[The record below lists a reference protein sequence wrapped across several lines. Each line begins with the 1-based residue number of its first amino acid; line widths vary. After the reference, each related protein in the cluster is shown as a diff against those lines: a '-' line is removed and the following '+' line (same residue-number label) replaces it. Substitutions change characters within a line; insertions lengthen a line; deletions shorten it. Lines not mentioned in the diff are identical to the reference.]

1 MSAIHRILNQFHAHL
16 QLGRIPFVSFIYQ
29 SRITADLPQ
38 PRDLC
43 KDLQFRSV
51 KLRIR
56 LHPKHQAEP
65 FRMGLIQ
72 LLLLTFQRGKHIF
85 FQLIRQIL
93 QHIPLQSPQH
103 KRTDHFLQTLHRIGI
118 AVLHSRKLYFL
129 AEFLIRIQK
138 SRHQKIKNT
147 PQLTEPVLYRCTGQ
161 RKPEFRP
168 DLLHSLCHLSSV
180 ILDILCL
187 INDLHGKIQIL
198 ISLQIPFQKV
208 IGGDQN
214 LPFSRI
220 FDQCLPLLHITSYNG
235 SRKSR
240 RKTFNL
246 VHPVK
251 HKRSRRYHKG
261 TSVFSRRGF
270 LKF

>member
-1 MSAIHRILNQFHAHL
+1 MSAVHRILNQLHAHL
-16 QLGRIPFVSFIYQ
+16 QLRRIPFVSFIYQ

-38 PRDLC
+38 SCDLR
-43 KDLQFRSV
+43 KDLQLGGTEFR
-51 KLRIR
+51 IG
-56 LHPKHQAEP
+56 LHSQHQPEP
-65 FRMGLIQ
+65 FRMSLIQ
-72 LLLLTFQRGKHIF
+72 FLLLAFQRGKHIF
-85 FQLIRQIL
+85 FQLIRKIL
-93 QHIPLQSPQH
+93 QHIFLQSPQH
-103 KRTDHFLQTLHRIGI
+103 KRTDHFLQTLHRTGI

-180 ILDILCL
+180 ILDILRL
-187 INDLHGKIQIL
+187 INDLHSKIQIL
-198 ISLQIPFQKV
+198 ISLQISFQKV

-220 FDQCLPLLHITSYNG
+220 FDQCFSLLHITSHNG

-240 RKTFNL
+240 SKTFDL
-246 VHPVK
+246 AHPVK
-251 HKRSRRYHKG
+251 HK
-261 TSVFSRRGF
+261 
-270 LKF
+270 